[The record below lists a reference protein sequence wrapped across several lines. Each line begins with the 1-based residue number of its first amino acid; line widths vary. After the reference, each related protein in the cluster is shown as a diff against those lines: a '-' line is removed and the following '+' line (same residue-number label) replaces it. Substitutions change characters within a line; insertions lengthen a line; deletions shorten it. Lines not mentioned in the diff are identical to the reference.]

1 LPAYILE
8 LVLCEVFGLGGRLE
22 ALIRIGGKLS
32 PIVALKE
39 SLRQGSSSVLW
50 RRRKRRWL
58 LRQRP
63 MNWPSKFVKDWNST
77 GKKDPTGN
85 TDKSKT
91 RFVYSVKLTSLFW
104 FANIHIMR
112 SKSVNI
118 LGIETSCDETAAA
131 VVGDGKIIKSCV
143 IASQNKL
150 HEKYGGVVPEIASRA
165 HIEKIYPV
173 IAEAVEQAG
182 VTKDRIDAVAVANQP
197 GLTIALVVGVTA
209 AKTLAFAWERP
220 LIAINHLHAHLQ
232 SAMLAE
238 ESLRLPAVALIV
250 SGGHTCLYDCESPL
264 ELKLLGSTIDDA
276 AGEAFDKVATIL
288 KLGYPGG
295 PSIEKAAE
303 SGNPNAIKF
312 PRSMLGR
319 DSLDFSFSGIKTA
332 VLYYCRGQD
341 MKGENKV
348 DSMTEHEI
356 ADVAASFQA
365 AVIDVL
371 VKKTQRAAKKIGAR
385 TVLLGGGVAA
395 NVRLR
400 EALQEMCDSA
410 KPAKKLHIAPKQ
422 YCTDN
427 AVMVASLGYHK
438 FKAGLFADLT
448 LEPKAS
454 G

>member
-1 LPAYILE
+1 MHTLVADIDNVPNYGIKSKRIQDVFALPKH
-8 LVLCEVFGLGGRLE
+8 
-22 ALIRIGGKLS
+22 ALI
-32 PIVALKE
+32 P
-39 SLRQGSSSVLW
+39 
-50 RRRKRRWL
+50 
-58 LRQRP
+58 P
-63 MNWPSKFVKDWNST
+63 MLT
-77 GKKDPTGN
+77 GP
-85 TDKSKT
+85 
-91 RFVYSVKLTSLFW
+91 VCL
-104 FANIHIMR
+104 ANIAVVQAKQ
-112 SKSVNI
+112 KSVDI

-131 VVGDGKIIKSCV
+131 VVADGRAVRSSV

-165 HIEKIYPV
+165 HVEQIYPV
-173 IAEAVEQAG
+173 IAEAIEQAG
-182 VTKDRIDAVAVANQP
+182 VGKDDIDAIAVANQP

-209 AKTLAFAWERP
+209 AKTLSFAWEKP

-238 ESLRLPAVALIV
+238 EDLELPAVALVV

-264 ELKLLGSTIDDA
+264 ELRLLGSTIDDA

-295 PSIEKAAE
+295 PSIEEAARN
-303 SGNPNAIKF
+303 GNPSAIKF

-319 DSLDFSFSGIKTA
+319 ESLDFSFSGVKTA

-348 DSMTEHEI
+348 DSMSEQEI
-356 ADVAASFQA
+356 ADVAASFQS

-371 VKKTQRAAKKIGAR
+371 VKKTERAAEKIGAR
-385 TVLLGGGVAA
+385 TILLGGGVAA
-395 NVRLR
+395 NSELR
-400 EALQEMCDSA
+400 VTLQKMCDSA
-410 KPAKKLHIAPKQ
+410 VPAKKLLIAPKP

-438 FKAGLFADLT
+438 FKAKLFADLT
-448 LEPKAS
+448 LEAKAA

>member
-1 LPAYILE
+1 MKA
-8 LVLCEVFGLGGRLE
+8 
-22 ALIRIGGKLS
+22 
-32 PIVALKE
+32 KE
-39 SLRQGSSSVLW
+39 
-50 RRRKRRWL
+50 KRA
-58 LRQRP
+58 
-63 MNWPSKFVKDWNST
+63 
-77 GKKDPTGN
+77 
-85 TDKSKT
+85 
-91 RFVYSVKLTSLFW
+91 TSHESQET
-104 FANIHIMR
+104 I
-112 SKSVNI
+112 NI

-131 VVGDGKIIKSCV
+131 VVADGRIVKSSV
-143 IASQNKL
+143 IASQTKL

-173 IAEAVEQAG
+173 IAEAIARAN
-182 VTKDRIDAVAVANQP
+182 VTKDDIDAIAVANQP
-197 GLTIALVVGVTA
+197 GLTIALIVGVTA
-209 AKTLAFAWERP
+209 AKTLSFAWDKP

-232 SAMLAE
+232 SAMLSE
-238 ESLRLPAVALIV
+238 DNPQLPAVALIV
-250 SGGHTCLYDCESPL
+250 SGGHTCLYDYHSPL
-264 ELKLLGSTIDDA
+264 EPKLLGHTIDDA

-288 KLGYPGG
+288 KLPYPGG
-295 PSIEKAAE
+295 PNIEKAAE
-303 SGNPNAIKF
+303 KGNPNAIKF

-348 DSMTEHEI
+348 DSMSARQI
-356 ADVAASFQA
+356 ADIAASFQA

-385 TVLLGGGVAA
+385 TILLGGGVAA
-395 NVRLR
+395 NNQLR
-400 EALQEMCDSA
+400 TALQKMSDSDV
-410 KPAKKLHIAPKQ
+410 PPKKLLVAPKQ

-427 AVMVASLGYHK
+427 AVMVASLAYYK